1 MRLGLVCIIYLLN
14 LVNTLLFDSLA
25 PYPVGWILG
34 GIIML
39 LLERGQDYSS
49 KVIEMLVSE
58 KKDYVN
64 FFTSQCGLWQHLFSL
79 GSELSSLGRCRWYR
93 LFIRNKVLSSVH
105 CNTHWCQAH
114 DGYTWDE
121 WRKVICT
128 SARSSSQ
135 DVNAIASAPIALL
148 RSVFTYVHCLI
159 LAQR

>member
-64 FFTSQCGLWQHLFSL
+64 FFYKSVRFMAA
-79 GSELSSLGRCRWYR
+79 
-93 LFIRNKVLSSVH
+93 FIFVGFGTFLAWSVSM
-105 CNTHWCQAH
+105 
-114 DGYTWDE
+114 
-121 WRKVICT
+121 IP
-128 SARSSSQ
+128 
-135 DVNAIASAPIALL
+135 AIYSK
-148 RSVFTYVHCLI
+148 
-159 LAQR
+159 